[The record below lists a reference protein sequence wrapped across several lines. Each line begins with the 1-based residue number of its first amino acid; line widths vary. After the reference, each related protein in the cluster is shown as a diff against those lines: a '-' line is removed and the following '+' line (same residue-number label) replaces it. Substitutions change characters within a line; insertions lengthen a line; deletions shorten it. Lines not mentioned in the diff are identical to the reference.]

1 MKRKVH
7 RPIERPYVVTLVDG
21 TKKTFVGTRLE
32 QAPNGDV
39 IIFNEWIAVGG
50 FKRNEYK
57 DLR

>member
-1 MKRKVH
+1 
-7 RPIERPYVVTLVDG
+7 VVTLVDG